1 MAVSPQY
8 IPDMRKCSVTA
19 YSAYNAHLIHFSRS
33 SSGKEDGNFREEDK
47 GKIKRT
53 ESAALVLQRYD
64 VFAVQLDV
72 QLLHGRFRLPIIS
85 LSLFSVPH
93 LHPEFAGVREFFLS
107 IFVFYYRGLHYY
119 CTRACAQP
127 TKQTRRS

>member
-33 SSGKEDGNFREEDK
+33 SSKEDGNFREEDK

-72 QLLHGRFRLPIIS
+72 QLLHGRFRVPVIS
-85 LSLFSVPH
+85 LSLFSMPH
-93 LHPEFAGVREFFLS
+93 LH
-107 IFVFYYRGLHYY
+107 
-119 CTRACAQP
+119 
-127 TKQTRRS
+127 